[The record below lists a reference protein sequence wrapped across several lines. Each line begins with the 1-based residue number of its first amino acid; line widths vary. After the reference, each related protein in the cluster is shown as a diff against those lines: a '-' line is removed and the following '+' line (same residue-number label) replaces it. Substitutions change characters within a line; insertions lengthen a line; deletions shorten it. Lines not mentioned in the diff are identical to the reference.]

1 MIREC
6 VLYCFLLYVCMSVI
20 LYCPFMC
27 LVFFFLMIRRPPRS
41 TRTDTLFPYTTLFRS
56 NTTRSS
62 AWRSAGVQQVE
73 AVVNQ
78 VLHAKYRLGIEGG
91 RYLFGAE
98 NERAVRQAIAEGYLV
113 LDQEMPG
120 FGLVVQGSA
129 SLISDIEGRMRA
141 LGNAE
146 RSEEHTS
153 DVQS

>member
-1 MIREC
+1 MRISDWSSD
-6 VLYCFLLYVCMSVI
+6 VC
-20 LYCPFMC
+20 
-27 LVFFFLMIRRPPRS
+27 
-41 TRTDTLFPYTTLFRS
+41 
-56 NTTRSS
+56 SS
-62 AWRSAGVQQVE
+62 DLVE

-120 FGLVVQGSA
+120 FGLVVQASA

-141 LGNAE
+141 LENATRTGRASCRE
-146 RSEEHTS
+146 R
-153 DVQS
+153 VCQ